1 MSELNQGDAVL
12 LRGIRRGDTEAWEQL
27 IDRYRG
33 RLLSFARS
41 RVKRDADAEDI
52 LQDAFVN
59 FLRGLDS
66 FREESS
72 LETYLFTI
80 VRRRIIDHY
89 RGRKVGVSLLDDL
102 SAGGGEGERVGGR
115 EMHSPDPSAS
125 TYVRRDEQADLRRRA
140 LSRAIREMVDAYR
153 EAPDFE
159 ELKVIELLF
168 YCHLPNREI
177 ARITG
182 VDANRIAGI
191 KHRALGRVRQRVGRE
206 LRRSGRSNA
215 EDTPEAWESLLTQVW
230 EAERLSCPK
239 RNTIG
244 SYLLGSL
251 ERDWM
256 GYVEFHLERLGCHYC
271 RANLDDL
278 KARTAKGA
286 DAGVRDRILESTV
299 GFLRKA

>member
-12 LRGIRRGDTEAWEQL
+12 LRGIRRGETEAWEQL

-33 RLLSFARS
+33 RLLAFARS

-52 LQDAFVN
+52 VQDAFVN

-66 FREESS
+66 FREEAS

-89 RGRKVGVSLLDDL
+89 RGRKVGVCLLDDL
-102 SAGGGEGERVGGR
+102 SAGRGEGDEGGAC
-115 EMHSPDPSAS
+115 EMPAPDLSAS

-140 LSRAIREMVDAYR
+140 LSRAIHEMVDAYR
-153 EAPDFE
+153 QAPDFE

-168 YCHLPNREI
+168 YCHLPNRQI

-182 VDANRIAGI
+182 ADANRIAGI
-191 KHRALGRVRQRVGRE
+191 KHRAVGRVRERVGRE
-206 LRRSGRSNA
+206 LRRQGGAGSDDSPA
-215 EDTPEAWESLLTQVW
+215 AWESLLTQVW

-251 ERDWM
+251 DPDWM
-256 GYVEFHLERLGCHYC
+256 SYVEFHLERLGCHYC

-278 KARTAKGA
+278 RARTADGA
-286 DAGVRDRILESTV
+286 EAGVRDRILESTV